1 MAHNPFSNYF
11 ASEHSNTI
19 VCTSAGVIGG
29 ITKAV
34 STPHLLNITFD
45 GGITVATYA
54 ALSSVAA
61 YFAKE
66 AIGWLH
72 RKLVG
77 LTKKQLQ
84 QTKAQ
89 EEEKGGSNNE

>member
-1 MAHNPFSNYF
+1 MSHNPLTTYL
-11 ASEHSNTI
+11 ATEHSSTL

-34 STPHLLNITFD
+34 TTPHLLNITFD
-45 GGITVATYA
+45 GSFTVAAYA

-66 AIGWLH
+66 GIGWLH
-72 RKLVG
+72 RKVFS
-77 LTKKQLQ
+77 LTEKRARKQQ
-84 QTKAQ
+84 SR
-89 EEEKGGSNNE
+89 KGGSRNE